1 MEQVTASDNMR
12 VAAGEFVT
20 RILEYFKADEFG
32 ERMCENASKAN
43 PILCGAAVR
52 HYGGQA
58 RKARTNAIDA
68 ILNLLTIDRSGSG
81 PIGIPGQKAT
91 VEVVGKGPVPCPFC
105 GARSTG
111 AAAMTEADRTVAS
124 AAREGCDALARQED
138 RIMLGETAERP
149 KEDHG

>member
-68 ILNLLTIDRSGSG
+68 ILNLLTIDRSG
-81 PIGIPGQKAT
+81 
-91 VEVVGKGPVPCPFC
+91 KGPVPCPFC